1 MKEKRD
7 GEGKRRSWWTAVG
20 LFTLRKSLFSRCLAA
35 HTGKGER
42 VKGRSEGARA
52 TEGCE

>member
-20 LFTLRKSLFSRCLAA
+20 LFTLRKFALLQMFSSTHR
-35 HTGKGER
+35 
-42 VKGRSEGARA
+42 KGRESEGQERRG
-52 TEGCE
+52 ESNRGM